1 MYIICKNDTII
12 ADIWIANN
20 AIIKLWCHGATIV
33 VEMINSTDTRNDW
46 GQLWGLI
53 YCHWHF
59 EPHFILKP
67 CIHTFYQIS
76 IAYDWC
82 RDNSWRIVTWRY
94 MTHFFSL
101 RHIFL
106 PLAPAGELALDSAQA
121 NFTTNTINYS
131 NEGLWMDQ
139 RIYIIAQNEGL
150 WKTKESMLLGGTNH
164 INFNFLRSVLSNAI
178 KTCVD
183 HCNQWFL

>member
-1 MYIICKNDTII
+1 MRQLQKRKQCCLVINILYIICKNDTII

-20 AIIKLWCHGATIV
+20 AIIKLWCHDATIV

-94 MTHFFSL
+94 MTHFFFVET
-101 RHIFL
+101 HFL
-106 PLAPAGELALDSAQA
+106 ATSSSWRAG
-121 NFTTNTINYS
+121 T
-131 NEGLWMDQ
+131 GLCSGQ
-139 RIYIIAQNEGL
+139 FYHEYYQLFKRRIMNGPKNL
-150 WKTKESMLLGGTNH
+150 
-164 INFNFLRSVLSNAI
+164 
-178 KTCVD
+178 
-183 HCNQWFL
+183 HC